1 MLSRCFCRLL
11 LLFFLFGGMQLTFAQ
26 LSKRQKLDS
35 LKAKFQQDSARM
47 YRYKKLKLL
56 AAIDTRNSFVSSGQK
71 VSVDVKGVQIGVV
84 INEHHNLA
92 AGFYSVL
99 GLPEKKVTDE
109 SNNQYTLK
117 LQMGYA
123 TLFYEYIFLDSKRWE
138 IGIPLEIGGGSY
150 HTTATDSGGKK
161 YAPFKDTLQKGI
173 ALFGAGLDVSF
184 KIFKWLGLNAMGG
197 YRLVAGSEPQGMNFN
212 GAFYSVGVQIYFGQ
226 LYKMA
231 KFGLKRRTY
240 RHNVEK
246 IKALPD

>member
-1 MLSRCFCRLL
+1 MRLRPLSCLLL
-11 LLFFLFGGMQLTFAQ
+11 LLFLCGGMHTAFAQ
-26 LSKRQKLDS
+26 LSKQQKLDS
-35 LKAKFQQDSARM
+35 LKTKFEKDSAYM
-47 YRYKKLKLL
+47 YRYKKVKMLL
-56 AAIDTRNSFVSSGQK
+56 ALDTRNSFVSSGKK
-71 VSVDVKGVQIGVV
+71 VSVDVKGIQLGIV
-84 INEHHNLA
+84 IDDHHNLA

-123 TLFYEYIFLDSKRWE
+123 TLFYEYIFLDTKRWE
-138 IGIPLEIGGGSY
+138 IGVPLELGGGSY
-150 HTTATDSGGKK
+150 HTTATDTAGKK

-184 KIFKWLGLNAMGG
+184 KVFKWLGLNAMGG
-197 YRLVAGSEPQGMNFN
+197 YRLVAGNEPQGINFN